1 MCPTIVQLIP
11 KPWLCSLRHIE
22 YVDRNKPN
30 ILKRLAYPM
39 SDSHSLFVVT
49 CGNGSMACS
58 DREIRMEKGMIIFV
72 PVGKSIVI
80 EDSIGTENE
89 LQFYKLDLTV
99 AEVKEDTS
107 NRMNIGDTTEQHGF
121 VKGIDIQ
128 GSLSLIELNYSPWSS
143 CLEPLAQILRQ
154 QTTCDWLEQWEV
166 QLRFQE
172 WFRTLLRQSDPENE
186 EPNDR
191 VRLQSSIRYIRE
203 HYNQAMTVDDLAAD
217 IRLTRASYTRQF
229 KEITGKLPLDYVN
242 AVRLERSKQLLQ
254 LTDDR
259 MHDIAQN
266 VGFNNEYYFGR
277 RFKQYAGISPGLYR
291 RHHRQDARVFA
302 PYLEDFVLVLGVR
315 PMLQYSH
322 RSWGRQHYLGL
333 EDVPE
338 FDVTQLDVGFN
349 ETNVPEFI
357 MLNNGYQRWNLER
370 FEQVAPTFYMEH
382 QGEDWRSILKSTADV
397 LGKVSRVQDVIG
409 DYEEKAQEAKKRLA
423 RVMRGQTVAFLRIS
437 ASEIILYGN
446 QYGYVGPVLY
456 QDLGLTPHVRVQ
468 QWVSQNR
475 RVGIGLKQLCQLE
488 ADHFFITFDNADSG
502 HPGEERKLLQR
513 DEWKRIPA
521 VKSGHVYEVDFMTWM
536 NYGVLSHGKKI
547 DDILRFMA

>member
-1 MCPTIVQLIP
+1 
-11 KPWLCSLRHIE
+11 
-22 YVDRNKPN
+22 
-30 ILKRLAYPM
+30 
-39 SDSHSLFVVT
+39 
-49 CGNGSMACS
+49 
-58 DREIRMEKGMIIFV
+58 MEKGMIIFV

-80 EDSIGTENE
+80 EDSTGTENE

-107 NRMNIGDTTEQHGF
+107 NRMNMRDTTEHHRF
-121 VKGIDIQ
+121 LKGIDIQ

-154 QTTCDWLEQWEV
+154 QTACDWLEQWEV

-172 WFRTLLRQSDPENE
+172 WFRILLRQSDPETE

-191 VRLQSSIRYIRE
+191 VRLQSSIRYIHE
-203 HYNQAMTVDDLAAD
+203 HYNQAITVDDLAAD

-229 KEITGKLPLDYVN
+229 KESTGKLPLDYVN

-259 MHDIAQN
+259 LHDIAQN

-302 PYLEDFVLVLGVR
+302 PYLEDFVLALGVR

-333 EDVPE
+333 DDVPE
-338 FDVTQLDVGFN
+338 FDVTQLDAGIN

-357 MLNNGYQRWNLER
+357 MLNGGYERWNLER
-370 FEQVAPTFYMEH
+370 FEQVAPTFYVDH

-437 ASEIILYGN
+437 VSEIILYGN
-446 QYGYVGPVLY
+446 QYGFVGPVLY

-475 RVGIGLKQLCQLE
+475 RVVIGLKQVCQLE
-488 ADHFFITFDNADSG
+488 ADHLFITFDKADSG

-513 DEWKRIPA
+513 EGWKRLPA